1 MLQQMGRA
9 GLTRAAFIPMQRP
22 RAYPAHQPKG
32 PPMTDQDTALQDTK
46 PDPAANTAAN
56 TAAEKARVRLILL
69 VTLFAL
75 ILWGLSIAAF
85 GIPGLYIPALVAV
98 PVIFVLLLLISRG

>member
-22 RAYPAHQPKG
+22 SDAPQTQPKG
-32 PPMTDQDTALQDTK
+32 PQMTDQDTSLQDTK
-46 PDPAANTAAN
+46 TDPAAN

-75 ILWGLSIAAF
+75 ILWGLSFAAF
-85 GIPGLYIPALVAV
+85 GIPGLYIPAVIAV
-98 PVIFVLLLLISRG
+98 PVIFVLLVLISRG